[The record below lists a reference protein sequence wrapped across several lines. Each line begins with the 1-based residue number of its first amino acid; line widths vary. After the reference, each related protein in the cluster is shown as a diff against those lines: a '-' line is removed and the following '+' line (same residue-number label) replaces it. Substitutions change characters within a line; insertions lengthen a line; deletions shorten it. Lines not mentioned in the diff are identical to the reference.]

1 MSKKDLRKYLK
12 DLKKKQLE
20 EQVLDLYD
28 RFKDVK
34 EYYTFIFNPN
44 ELKIL
49 EESKFKISKE
59 YFPLNGRK
67 PKARRS
73 IAQKMI
79 RKYQTLQV
87 DPQVISEIMIYNI
100 EITQTY
106 NDKKSINQEA
116 FYKSVLNSFREA
128 IDFIQAH
135 HLLFDFKDRIER
147 IVEKAVKQDWFNHI
161 AFENKWSETRK
172 D

>member
-12 DLKKKQLE
+12 DLKKNQLE

-34 EYYTFIFNPN
+34 EYYTFIFKPN
-44 ELKIL
+44 ELKLL

-73 IAQKMI
+73 VAQKLI
-79 RKYQTLQV
+79 RKYITIQV

-100 EITQTY
+100 EICQTY
-106 NDKKSINQEA
+106 NEEKSINQEA
-116 FYKSVLNSFREA
+116 FYKSVLNSYREA
-128 IDFIQAH
+128 VDFIQDH
-135 HLLFDFKDRIER
+135 HLLYDFRNRIER
-147 IVEKAVKQDWFNHI
+147 IVEKTIEQEWFNRL
-161 AFENKWSETRK
+161 AFENKWNELKES
-172 D
+172 